1 MNASSRRTSR
11 KTPRTGDEVTR
22 QVCAALERL
31 KEPLR
36 SLSPIEQAILE
47 DRLLR
52 EPSLTLAAVGTRFD
66 KARELIR
73 RIQVKVKDKF
83 ESAAIGPEVR
93 LVVSL
98 VDKHFAQIMER
109 EAFDQRLEVYLG
121 SGAGLPRRIFRKAV
135 IDAMGYVL
143 QNGAYVD
150 ERAREFIEKMPGRA
164 RKLADDAGLVDIER
178 LLGWRWHRYWPL
190 LRQQMPDLFHEMHG
204 SFSLRNTARARTKAA
219 LVSIGRA
226 ATREEVAAVCRRE
239 PRPTANAL
247 SNLESVVRVRK
258 DLWALKEWA
267 EEEYISITAAIIR
280 RIEEDGGSTAI
291 ERLLRELPEAYGVSP
306 SSVNIYT
313 HMPKFVRHAG
323 RIRLATASDIKVK
336 PLHEAVHGHDTDG
349 APYFTFPVK
358 PTYLTGRDGVRH
370 VPPAFVKALGCK
382 PGGTTYARVE
392 NLPMCRPLSAHWSLT
407 STSGP
412 HLGHVTDALNALGLK
427 AGQIARVTLKGTGVV
442 MVSEHREDE

>member
-36 SLSPIEQAILE
+36 SLSPIEQAILK

-239 PRPTANAL
+239 PRPTAKRT
-247 SNLESVVRVRK
+247 LEPGKRRQGPQRPVGAQRVGGGGVHH
-258 DLWALKEWA
+258 DLCGDNPADRGRW
-267 EEEYISITAAIIR
+267 
-280 RIEEDGGSTAI
+280 RINGD
-291 ERLLRELPEAYGVSP
+291 
-306 SSVNIYT
+306 
-313 HMPKFVRHAG
+313 
-323 RIRLATASDIKVK
+323 
-336 PLHEAVHGHDTDG
+336 
-349 APYFTFPVK
+349 
-358 PTYLTGRDGVRH
+358 
-370 VPPAFVKALGCK
+370 
-382 PGGTTYARVE
+382 
-392 NLPMCRPLSAHWSLT
+392 
-407 STSGP
+407 
-412 HLGHVTDALNALGLK
+412 
-427 AGQIARVTLKGTGVV
+427 
-442 MVSEHREDE
+442 